1 MYVCNITDYVFT
13 DMKVLQMCLSFIVGL
28 GLWRLTQ
35 LSVISCR
42 SVLLVEEIE
51 VPGEDN
57 DKLLSHNIERDL
69 SSQL

>member
-1 MYVCNITDYVFT
+1 MYLWNITDYVFT

-28 GLWRLTQ
+28 VLWRLTP

-51 VPGEDN
+51 VPGEN
-57 DKLLSHNIERDL
+57 TDKLVSHNIERDL
-69 SSQL
+69 SSQF